1 MLHAVIQYAETV
13 DMPNYSTV
21 LLKRV
26 SEVRILFG
34 TPVESTVILTSCSA
48 FSLFGKLRLLKAA
61 SLGRNDS
68 RRDFDR
74 SDSTYSWLIAPL
86 QPSIVH
92 IYV

>member
-1 MLHAVIQYAETV
+1 MLLAAITGATVVEITDYYA
-13 DMPNYSTV
+13 V

-34 TPVESTVILTSCSA
+34 TPVGNTAILMSCSA

-86 QPSIVH
+86 HPSIVH